1 MTKSNLFFRKA
12 VGMDMLVQYGL
23 LAVAVLVVAMV
34 PSLSS
39 CTLLPPGAEALNL
52 NNLRS
57 APVRK
62 YRQFSFRRRYRRL
75 DEDDVQEQSRVSV
88 SVNVNQPLHNNIKR
102 TTNFTAYVAKRFSR
116 SSSNKAQVQA
126 TIPSTT
132 NIESGLPTI
141 IPPSSP
147 LELHQPQAASQ
158 QVPSQQKQKSHSE
171 PKTSSATTT
180 KGAAAKQEP
189 VTDVHELRRIVL
201 DEGTKVSKVPVAL
214 QVSNTSVSE
223 LLNHQV
229 VQLMVERFH
238 SQSTPG
244 NRHATDTARLALS
257 MEGGGMRGAVS
268 AGMAAA
274 IASLGLCDA
283 FDVIYGSSAGS
294 VIGAYMVSRQMCL
307 DVYVDILPA
316 AKRSFVCKKRLISS
330 MATQGVD
337 WVLSRLMQDDDL
349 PKLAHK
355 AVPGMN
361 ISFILDGIMGEA
373 HGVRP
378 LDLEKFRENDQ
389 KQPLRVA
396 SSYVKNHKLYTKSFG
411 TRDFFP
417 KYSNETV
424 TTASGRREGL
434 FACLQASMTV
444 PGATGPPV
452 RIQKGNETLPYFDAF
467 CFEPLPYRSAVE
479 EGATHC
485 LVLCSRPEGFQ
496 PKVKP
501 GVYEKFVTPNYF
513 KSHGEPAVA
522 SFFQRGGQQ
531 YIYAEDLLTLEEG
544 KRAGM
549 NQTEQ
554 NSKWS
559 SRGVLVPPPQILY
572 GVERDAETERVA
584 SQRDD
589 WNRAHLLPLKVP
601 VGTPELAPLEQGR
614 DEVLEAVR
622 GGYAAAFDLLAPAIG
637 LELSANLTGEQ
648 VAKLVFPD
656 AHNKQNDGMSLLEFR
671 VQVDGDGIGTISE
684 TIPIRRRKRDAVGRV
699 FKFILRTNRKKAGLI
714 PQPHL
719 ENEPSTNDG
728 DDDDDGDSSDI
739 LLSMLPG
746 FQAGKMSH
754 LAEGLRSTRT
764 ML

>member
-1 MTKSNLFFRKA
+1 MTKGNLFFRKA

-57 APVRK
+57 APIRK
-62 YRQFSFRRRYRRL
+62 VRQFSFRRKYRRL

-88 SVNVNQPLHNNIKR
+88 NLEPVHVMKR
-102 TTNFTAYVAKRFSR
+102 TTNFTAYVAKRFS
-116 SSSNKAQVQA
+116 SSSSSTKAQVQ
-126 TIPSTT
+126 TVPSTT
-132 NIESGLPTI
+132 TNENGLPTM
-141 IPPSSP
+141 IPQSPS
-147 LELHQPQAASQ
+147 LGLQQPQAASQ
-158 QVPSQQKQKSHSE
+158 QAPSKQQQKSNTV
-171 PKTSSATTT
+171 PRTSSSTTT
-180 KGAAAKQEP
+180 RAPKQEP
-189 VTDVHELRRIVL
+189 VTDVHELRRMVL
-201 DEGTKVSKVPVAL
+201 DEGTQVSKVPVAL
-214 QVSNTSVSE
+214 QVSNTSLSE

-229 VQLMVERFH
+229 IQLMVERFH

-244 NRHATDTARLALS
+244 NRATTDTARLALS

-316 AKRSFVCKKRLISS
+316 AKKSFVCKKRLVSS
-330 MATQGVD
+330 MATQAVD
-337 WVLSRLMQDDDL
+337 WVLEYLMRDDDL

-355 AVPGMN
+355 AAPGMN
-361 ISFILDGIMGEA
+361 ISFILDGIMGET

-396 SSYVKNHKLYTKSFG
+396 TSYVRNHKLYTKSFG

-424 TTASGRREGL
+424 TTASGRRQGL

-452 RIQKGNETLPYFDAF
+452 RIEKNNETLPYFDAF

-501 GVYEKFVTPNYF
+501 GVYEKFVTPSYF

-522 SFFQRGGQQ
+522 SFFERGGQQ

-544 KRAGM
+544 KRAGI
-549 NQTEQ
+549 NQSEQ
-554 NSKWS
+554 DSKWS
-559 SRGVLVPPPQILY
+559 SRGVLVPPPKILY

-601 VGTPELAPLEQGR
+601 VGTPELPPLENRR

-637 LELSANLTGEQ
+637 LELSADLTGEQ

-656 AHNKQNDGMSLLEFR
+656 ANNKKNDGTSLLEFR
-671 VQVDGDGIGTISE
+671 VQVDGDGIGTIRE
-684 TIPIRRRKRDAVGRV
+684 TTPNRRRKRDAVGRV
-699 FKFILRTNRKKAGLI
+699 VKFILRTNRKKAGLL
-714 PQPHL
+714 PQPRR
-719 ENEPSTNDG
+719 ENEPSTNDS
-728 DDDDDGDSSDI
+728 DDDGDSSDI

>member
-1 MTKSNLFFRKA
+1 MIKSNVFFRKA
-12 VGMDMLVQYGL
+12 VGMVCCVVV
-23 LAVAVLVVAMV
+23 LAVALA
-34 PSLSS
+34 PSSS
-39 CTLLPPGAEALNL
+39 SHVMLPIAEALNL
-52 NNLRS
+52 S
-57 APVRK
+57 STK
-62 YRQFSFRRRYRRL
+62 GTQFSFRRPYRRL
-75 DEDDVQEQSRVSV
+75 DDDDAQERVSV
-88 SVNVNQPLHNNIKR
+88 SVEPVIKR
-102 TTNFTAYVAKRFSR
+102 TTLFTAYVAKKFSNANSKR
-116 SSSNKAQVQA
+116 NGVNSNSNSISHKDQA
-126 TIPSTT
+126 VPSTT
-132 NIESGLPTI
+132 LQTML
-141 IPPSSP
+141 IPPSPSGLHN
-147 LELHQPQAASQ
+147 LEAPHQQ
-158 QVPSQQKQKSHSE
+158 QDQQQSNKVSR
-171 PKTSSATTT
+171 TSTSTTT
-180 KGAAAKQEP
+180 ARAANTKQEP

-201 DEGTKVSKVPVAL
+201 DEGTELRNVPVAL
-214 QVSNTSVSE
+214 DVSNITVSD

-244 NRHATDTARLALS
+244 DRHAADTARLALS

-274 IASLGLCDA
+274 IASLGLVDA

-294 VIGAYMVSRQMCL
+294 VIGAYMVSRQMCM

-316 AKRSFVCKKRLISS
+316 AKSTFACKKRLIAS
-330 MATQGVD
+330 MAVSYVD
-337 WVLSRLMQDDDL
+337 WVLSKVIKHDDL
-349 PKLAHK
+349 PNLAHK
-355 AVPGMN
+355 SVPGMN
-361 ISFILDGIMGEA
+361 ISFVLDGIMGET

-378 LDLEKFRENDQ
+378 LDLQKFRENDQ

-417 KYSNETV
+417 NDSDDTL
-424 TTASGRREGL
+424 TTGRREGL

-452 RIQKGNETLPYFDAF
+452 FMQKGNKTLPFFDAF

-496 PKVKP
+496 PKTKP
-501 GVYEKFVTPNYF
+501 GVYEKGVAPQYF
-513 KSHGEPAVA
+513 KSYGEPAVA
-522 SFFQRGGQQ
+522 SFFERGGQQ

-544 KRAGM
+544 KRAGIL
-549 NQTEQ
+549 QTEDETAGTD
-554 NSKWS
+554 SRS
-559 SRGVLVPPPQILY
+559 SRGVLVPPPEVLY
-572 GVERDAETERVA
+572 GVERDAETEQVA
-584 SQRDD
+584 SQRDN
-589 WNRAHLLPLKVP
+589 WKRAHLLPLKVP

-637 LELSANLTGEQ
+637 LELSADLTGEQ

-656 AHNKQNDGMSLLEFR
+656 AHNNTSKNERISVLEFR
-671 VQVDGDGIGTISE
+671 VHVNGDCIGRIHES
-684 TIPIRRRKRDAVGRV
+684 PNQPPNRRRKRDAVGRV
-699 FKFILRTNRKKAGLI
+699 VQFVLRSRKKAGLL
-714 PQPHL
+714 PQPIL
-719 ENEPSTNDG
+719 ENAPPNDCG
-728 DDDDDGDSSDI
+728 DDGSSSDI

-746 FQAGKMSH
+746 FRAGKMSH
-754 LAEGLRSTRT
+754 LAEGLRSSRT